1 MTGGEPPFPAAA
13 AAWPWLAH
21 AIARRPMIV
30 RAAGEGRTTYGDGT
44 TIVVAGRDQPA
55 DSVALVVHSLLA
67 RSDSLADGTLRA
79 LRGRPAVA
87 RRYLLLEA
95 LRLGQ
100 ELEFVV
106 PQWFS
111 ESLTQWA
118 QVPRSVDAAHSW
130 RRAEGAERLPDPP
143 PEWGT
148 IIGRRG
154 TDIRPAGADNTL
166 TGEGRRRDSDADP
179 DEETE
184 RSRILRFLSAPL
196 PGNTLSTFF
205 KNRRGVRGESRGG
218 IGGAN
223 LPDGDEITVA
233 TSATEYVVRSAAGRL
248 GERASIVVRAHRY
261 PEWDVG
267 RGRYLPAWCQ
277 LFEVAPKRTSELFS
291 AVTPSPLLQTRLRRI
306 ALSAGPRRGAV
317 AGDQIDFDSLVEHR
331 VLRRAGQRSDDARV
345 YIDRVRRR
353 PDVSLTVIVDVS
365 SSTRERRGSR
375 SVLDEEKDLCDS
387 LLDAGQAIDLRTS
400 AFGFCSN
407 GRETVFAVRIKSFD
421 EPFGQ
426 SVRRRLAGLEPSGFT
441 RIGAA
446 IRHATATIPAAS
458 GTARNAL
465 LLLTDGFPYDD
476 AYEND
481 HASADTA
488 RALAEARLAGVHSAC
503 LAVGSDR
510 NADRLAELF
519 DGAGAHAATIASA
532 GALSVIADLI
542 EVSLRAR
549 PGDRRRLARSAG
561 QV

>member
-1 MTGGEPPFPAAA
+1 MTGGGPPSPAGAS
-13 AAWPWLAH
+13 AWPWLAY
-21 AIARRPMIV
+21 AISRRPMIV
-30 RAAGEGRTTYGDGT
+30 RAAEEGRTTYGDGT
-44 TIVVAGRDQPA
+44 TIVVAGRDEPA
-55 DSVALVVHSLLA
+55 DCVPLVVHSLLA
-67 RSDSLADGTLRA
+67 RSDSLEDGTLRA

-95 LRLGQ
+95 LRLGH

-106 PQWFS
+106 PQWFDA
-111 ESLTQWA
+111 SLTPWA
-118 QVPRSVDAAHSW
+118 HLPLSVDAADSL

-143 PEWGT
+143 AEWGT

-154 TDIRPAGADNTL
+154 SDIRSAAADATLAG
-166 TGEGRRRDSDADP
+166 EERRDSEVDSE
-179 DEETE
+179 EETE

-223 LPDGDEITVA
+223 LPDGGEITVA

-261 PEWDVG
+261 PEWDAG
-267 RGRYLPAWCQ
+267 RGRYLPGWCQ
-277 LFEVAPKRTSELFS
+277 LFDVAPKRTSELFP

-317 AGDQIDFDSLVEHR
+317 AGDQIDFDRLVEHR

-353 PDVSLTVIVDVS
+353 PDVSLTVVVDAS

-375 SVLDEEKDLCDS
+375 SVLDEEKDLCAA

-407 GRETVFAVRIKSFD
+407 GRETVFAVRIKAFD
-421 EPFGQ
+421 DHFGQ
-426 SVRRRLAGLEPSGFT
+426 GVRRRLAGLEPSGFT

-476 AYEND
+476 GYEND
-481 HASADTA
+481 HAAADTA

-510 NADRLAELF
+510 KADRLAELF
-519 DGAGAHAATIASA
+519 EGAGAHAATIGSA
-532 GALSVIADLI
+532 GALTVIADLI

-549 PGDRRRLARSAG
+549 PWSAG